1 MNYKIFQFEHSEGA
15 EIVAANNAKDAITF
29 FFTKHQGDSQT
40 NDTVEFGGIK
50 IDELQGDLLT
60 EKHSILNE
68 ETGKTEE
75 ISYSE
80 LADLFFKGVP
90 EVLVTPNY

>member
-1 MNYKIFQFEHSEGA
+1 MKYKIFQFEHSEGK
-15 EIVAANNAKDAITF
+15 EIVAANNAKEAINF
-29 FFTKHQGDSQT
+29 YFTKHQGDSQT

-50 IDELQGDLLT
+50 IDELQEDLLT
-60 EKHSILNE
+60 KKHSILNE
-68 ETGKTEE
+68 ETGEIEE

-80 LADLFFKGVP
+80 LADHFFKGVP